1 MNDINCW
8 QPQIMKTL
16 CGHLALFEA
25 LTQIRGYTHR
35 QTPAGDSYPC
45 ERERAREREMDGQIN
60 AGCSLVL
67 RPSPF
72 CV

>member
-25 LTQIRGYTHR
+25 DRAEIEAGRQGRQGR
-35 QTPAGDSYPC
+35 QTEQTDRADTHAHTHAVDS
-45 ERERAREREMDGQIN
+45 
-60 AGCSLVL
+60 L
-67 RPSPF
+67 
-72 CV
+72 

>member
-25 LTQIRGYTHR
+25 LTQILTHAHTE
-35 QTPAGDSYPC
+35 QHTQAVDSYPC
-45 ERERAREREMDGQIN
+45 KVEGVRTRWMD
-60 AGCSLVL
+60 
-67 RPSPF
+67 R
-72 CV
+72 